1 MSSECS
7 HGNHVAAAVA
17 NSPAAVNNSP
27 AVALFQKAH
36 AKIVTL
42 QRVDEQLVGLTDQ
55 RRKLLEEIRAVQSQ
69 INDEFDR
76 VLRDAQ
82 DHPVPAA
89 MITPHIADQA
99 AKLRRHSS
107 KDTLRLE
114 VAEAV

>member
-1 MSSECS
+1 MSSECH
-7 HGNHVAAAVA
+7 HGQAVA
-17 NSPAAVNNSP
+17 NSPAAVSAGNAP

-42 QRVDEQLVGLTDQ
+42 QRVDEQLLGLTDQ
-55 RRKLLEEIRAVQSQ
+55 RRKLLDEIRAVQSQ

-82 DHPVPAA
+82 DHPVPS
-89 MITPHIADQA
+89 IPDQA
-99 AKLRRHSS
+99 AKLRRHSP
-107 KDTLRLE
+107 KETLRLE